1 MTPPQTISEGVLDSE
16 ARIRTAIRD
25 AAANLS
31 ALENQVPSI
40 QSIADHLI
48 AAIRGGGKVM
58 FCGNGGSAADAQ
70 HLAAEL
76 EGRFLIDRAPLP
88 AMALTVNTSSLT
100 AIANDFGYDEVFARQ
115 VRGIGRHGD
124 VLVGISTSGNSAN
137 VVAALQAA
145 REGGIVTIGLVG
157 AGGGRME
164 PLCDLCLKVP
174 SAATPRIQEMHILVG
189 HIVCDIVE
197 RTLA

>member
-1 MTPPQTISEGVLDSE
+1 MSAPNTLILS
-16 ARIRTAIRD
+16 AIRE
-25 AAANLS
+25 AAANLGI
-31 ALENQVPSI
+31 LEGQTDLI
-40 QSIADHLI
+40 GDIAARLI
-48 AAIRGGGKVM
+48 VAIRGGGKVM

-115 VRGIGRHGD
+115 VRGIAKPGD
-124 VLVGISTSGNSAN
+124 VLVAISTSGNSAN
-137 VVAALQAA
+137 VVAALVAA
-145 REGGIVTIGLVG
+145 RERGVATVGLTG
-157 AGGGRME
+157 ASGGRME

-174 SAATPRIQEMHILVG
+174 TTATPRIQEMHILVG